1 MAKLHLQLP
10 DADKEFLQALVVKQ
24 NLSIKVFRRAS
35 ALLALDGGQTLQSV
49 ATNLYVNYNSV
60 AAWRDAYL
68 HEGLAMLEDK
78 PRSGRPVQI
87 DGTQR
92 AKITALACSQAPVG
106 HARWSLRLLAEKVV
120 ELGYVDA
127 ISHTHV
133 SDVLKKTN
141 SSRT

>member
-1 MAKLHLQLP
+1 MTKSHLQLP
-10 DADKEFLQALVVKQ
+10 EADKEFLQTLVAKH
-24 NLSIKVFRRAS
+24 NLSVKVFRRAS
-35 ALLALDGGQTLQSV
+35 ALLGLDEGQTLQSV
-49 ATNLYVNYNSV
+49 AASLHVNYNSV

-68 HEGLAMLEDK
+68 QDGLVMLEDK

-92 AKITALACSQAPVG
+92 AKITALACSETPTG

-127 ISHTHV
+127 ISH
-133 SDVLKKTN
+133 
-141 SSRT
+141 